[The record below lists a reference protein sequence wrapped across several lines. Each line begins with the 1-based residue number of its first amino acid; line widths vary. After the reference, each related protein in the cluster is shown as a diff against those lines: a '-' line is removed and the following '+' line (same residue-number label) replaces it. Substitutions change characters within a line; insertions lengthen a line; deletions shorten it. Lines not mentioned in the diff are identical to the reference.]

1 MALLF
6 DLDQTIIDSSSAE
19 KFRKTGQWSTV
30 YALIPQFKLYPGVME
45 ALQFAKANSLKICIV
60 TSSPSTYCQK
70 VLDHWKIPYDQKVC
84 YHDTSKRKPYP
95 DPLERGLELIECAA
109 TKNAISFGDR
119 AIDIQA
125 SKAANVISVGCTWG
139 SSELNDLKAAAPDL
153 IIDSPTG
160 LIPIIKKHYNLP

>member
-19 KFRKTGQWSTV
+19 KYRKSGQWSTV
-30 YALIPQFKLYPGVME
+30 YALISQFKLYPGVIE
-45 ALQFAKANSLKICIV
+45 AIEFAKKNGLKICIV

-95 DPLERGLELIECAA
+95 DPLERGMQLIECAE

-119 AIDIQA
+119 AVDIQA
-125 SKAANVISVGCTWG
+125 SKAAKVMSVGCTWG
-139 SSELNDLKAAAPDL
+139 STEVNELRSAIPDM
-153 IIDSPTG
+153 IIESPTE
-160 LIPIIKKHYNLP
+160 LIPIIKKCYNLK